1 MPRRK
6 MTLKEIAR
14 RLGVS
19 TATVSNA
26 LSGRGRISEKR
37 ATEIRLF
44 AESMGYVPSH
54 AAKSLR
60 TGSSSLVGLVIPNI
74 TNPIFPSLAQSIEN
88 ELYARGY
95 AVLLADSHNEEDR
108 QSVALRHLA
117 ERGAESVIVIPCHGT
132 DVPDLNI
139 PVVVIDTG
147 DTPGNGVASDHRSG
161 GQMVANHLLNLG
173 HRNVLIL
180 AGPESSRVAGLR
192 TAGFRN
198 IFEVRDDVTVTIHHS
213 PYGLEEG
220 SAAIRRG
227 FASSMTAVAAA
238 SDTLAI
244 GAITALSQAGYRIPD
259 DVAVTGF
266 DDIVWAR
273 LVTPELTSVR
283 QEVDAIAAA
292 AVSVAFGEKPPGRV
306 IPVRLIER
314 ASTVGADA
322 RSGATDPHTT
332 AISV

>member
-44 AESMGYVPSH
+44 AERMGYVPSH

-60 TGSSSLVGLVIPNI
+60 TGSSSLIGLVIPNI
-74 TNPIFPSLAQSIEN
+74 TNPIFPALAQSIEN
-88 ELYARGY
+88 QLYGRGY
-95 AVLLADSHNEEDR
+95 AVLLADSHNEENR
-108 QSVALRHLA
+108 QSEALRHLS

-132 DVPDLNI
+132 DVPRLNI
-139 PVVVIDTG
+139 PVVIIDTG
-147 DTPGNGVASDHRSG
+147 DTPGNGVASDHRAG
-161 GQMVANHLLNLG
+161 GRMIAKHLLDLG
-173 HRNVLIL
+173 HRNILVL
-180 AGPESSRVAGLR
+180 AGPKSSRVAGLR
-192 TAGFRN
+192 ATGFRD
-198 IFEVRDDVTVTIHHS
+198 ILDARSDVEVTVRHS

-220 SAAIRRG
+220 SAAIQEV
-227 FASSMTAVAAA
+227 FAPPLTAIAAV

-244 GAITALSQAGYRIPD
+244 GAMSALTESGCRIPED
-259 DVAVTGF
+259 AAVTGF
-266 DDIVWAR
+266 DDIVWTR
-273 LVTPELTSVR
+273 LVTPALTSVR
-283 QEVDAIAAA
+283 QDVDAIAAA
-292 AVSVAFGEKPPGRV
+292 AVAMAFGETAPGRV

-314 ASTVGADA
+314 ASTVGT
-322 RSGATDPHTT
+322 GATPEATEEPT
-332 AISV
+332 IAISA